1 MPPRTIVTLTLA
13 LLCATAGSASA
24 QTHYSHG
31 KLAKASAES
40 PVFTLERAQCQG
52 QCAEYKLAFYGD
64 GTVTYDG
71 KANVSKAGHWHAMIP
86 RETVTRIVADFQRL
100 DFFSLENSYA
110 GGLSKNPVAITTWR
124 QNDHVKT
131 VTHDTGSPFSPEALT
146 TLEDRIDAA
155 VQSVDWVR

>member
-1 MPPRTIVTLTLA
+1 MPPRTTVTLALA
-13 LLCATAGSASA
+13 LLCATAGRASA

-31 KLAKASAES
+31 KLAKAPAEA
-40 PVFTLERAQCQG
+40 PVFTLERTQCQG
-52 QCAEYKLAFYGD
+52 QCAEYKLSFYSD

-71 KANVSKAGHWHAMIP
+71 KANVSKAGHWRATIP
-86 RETVTRIVADFQRL
+86 RETVSRIVADFQRL

-110 GGLSKNPVAITTWR
+110 GGLSKNPVAITTLR

-131 VTHDTGSPFSPEALT
+131 VSHDQGSPFSPDALT
-146 TLEDRIDAA
+146 TLEDRIDGA

>member
-1 MPPRTIVTLTLA
+1 MTLAIA
-13 LLCATAGSASA
+13 LLCATANGASA

-31 KLAKASAES
+31 KLAKAPAEA
-40 PVFTLERAQCQG
+40 PVFTLERTQCKG
-52 QCAEYKLAFYGD
+52 QCAEYKLSFFSD

-71 KANVSKAGHWHAMIP
+71 KANVSKAGHWHAMIS

-100 DFFSLENSYA
+100 DFFSLENTYA
-110 GGLSKNPVAITTWR
+110 GGLSKNPIAITTLR

-131 VTHDTGSPFSPEALT
+131 VSHDQGSPFSPDALT